1 MRFCER
7 EECGRTN
14 LLKQFF
20 AFLETIRAGIGGETK
35 LTEMCRNLTRVTWI
49 APFLV
54 SVKEMAGDRAKVF
67 SVVHCHLKQSMP
79 PSASALQE
87 SFDSR

>member
-1 MRFCER
+1 M
-7 EECGRTN
+7 
-14 LLKQFF
+14 LKQFL
-20 AFLETIRAGIGGETK
+20 AFPEAVGAGVMGGGTK

-54 SVKEMAGDRAKVF
+54 SGKGMAGDRAKVF
-67 SVVHCHLKQSMP
+67 SGVHCHLNRSIP